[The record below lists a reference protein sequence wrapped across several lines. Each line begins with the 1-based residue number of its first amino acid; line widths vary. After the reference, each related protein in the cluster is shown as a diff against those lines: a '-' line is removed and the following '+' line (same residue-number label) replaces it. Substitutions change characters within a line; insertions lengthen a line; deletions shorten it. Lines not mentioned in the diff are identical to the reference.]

1 MKNNYNSLDEEGI
14 AALRAAHN
22 AVAQAHAIGM
32 DIDEYDKDDP
42 IAVSKNVNIAN
53 LPNNTPSHMQRP
65 ISTKGNISQ
74 LSGKI
79 ANLPNATQ
87 PATGIIP
94 KNNIGDTHVN
104 PNKEPTIIETTQHI
118 DIKSTETA
126 LNTDGT
132 SMIELSD
139 LPSKKLFYKNNIY
152 GQPFKLL
159 DLITLG
165 DIDYSNST
173 SRFTEILN
181 RRIKGINAED
191 ILNIDEAY
199 ILHWLRA
206 SSFPNDGFPIG
217 GFTCSNSK
225 CKFKVNDPMY
235 SVNFSNL
242 DFIPQT
248 PPNEIFELIKNTGY
262 YKFYINNREIHVFPR
277 KRLHDRIIDE
287 YIVKKYT
294 DLKPDTI
301 ILTLLGLA
309 VVIEVDGCEDLD
321 DKIHY
326 LSELSI
332 TETETFYNELNK
344 CTLSSKTVVS
354 HHCPKC
360 GEVTTEPFPFRLTQ
374 YISTVRK

>member
-32 DIDEYDKDDP
+32 DIDESDKDAP
-42 IAVSKNVNIAN
+42 IGVSKNVNIAN

-225 CKFKVNDPMY
+225 CKFKA
-235 SVNFSNL
+235 
-242 DFIPQT
+242 
-248 PPNEIFELIKNTGY
+248 
-262 YKFYINNREIHVFPR
+262 
-277 KRLHDRIIDE
+277 ID
-287 YIVKKYT
+287 IV
-294 DLKPDTI
+294 
-301 ILTLLGLA
+301 
-309 VVIEVDGCEDLD
+309 
-321 DKIHY
+321 
-326 LSELSI
+326 
-332 TETETFYNELNK
+332 
-344 CTLSSKTVVS
+344 
-354 HHCPKC
+354 
-360 GEVTTEPFPFRLTQ
+360 
-374 YISTVRK
+374 